1 MTTGKKEN
9 SNPVVGDLKVLENL
23 VGEFMNYWGFK
34 NIHGR
39 IWLHLYTSTRS
50 LDTAELME
58 RLSVSKGL
66 MSLAIRELLD
76 YQVIRPA
83 ATGPH
88 GTVYYEANP
97 DLQAVIT
104 NVLKQR
110 EKIMLQQVHKASKN
124 ILATSAEKLEEQG
137 VDKNRVKAVL
147 ALTESAQSVLKG
159 FLALEQTED
168 PAIFAGIVGG
178 NDW

>member
-1 MTTGKKEN
+1 MTTRKKMKSTSIAN
-9 SNPVVGDLKVLENL
+9 DLQGLEHL

-39 IWLHLYTSTRS
+39 IWLHLYTSTKS

-66 MSLAIRELLD
+66 MSLAIRELLE

-110 EKIMLQQVHKASKN
+110 EQVMLQQVQKASKN
-124 ILATSAEKLEEQG
+124 ILTMSAEKLEEQG
-137 VDKNRVKAVL
+137 VDKNRVKSILV
-147 ALTESAQSVLKG
+147 LTESAQAVLQG